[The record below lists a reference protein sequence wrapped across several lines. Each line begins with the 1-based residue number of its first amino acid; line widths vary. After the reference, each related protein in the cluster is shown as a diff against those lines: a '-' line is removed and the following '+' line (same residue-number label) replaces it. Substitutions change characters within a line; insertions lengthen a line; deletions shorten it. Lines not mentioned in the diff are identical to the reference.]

1 MKLLLLDTN
10 DKNSAWLE
18 ELFKGR
24 ETCDVGTAVGL
35 SYEAVVV
42 INDGSEKVFEQLS
55 LASQIAAA
63 KPSIPVAIVTP
74 LDPAWTPEE
83 ALLHTAPC
91 HRDERDGQL
100 AKATIGAHWPRWN
113 VNISDEAMSFEYQ
126 D

>member
-10 DKNSAWLE
+10 DKNTAWLE
-18 ELFKGR
+18 QLFKSP
-24 ETCDVGTAVGL
+24 ETCNAGTLAGT

-55 LASQIAAA
+55 LASQITAA

-91 HRDERDGQL
+91 HRDQRDGRL
-100 AKATIGAHWPRWN
+100 ATATIGTHWPRWN
-113 VNISDEAMSFEYQ
+113 VSISEEAMSFEYQ